1 MIMAKMKNKSDSSK
15 IKDYCS
21 KSECS
26 FKDMV
31 FTTFQYKV
39 CTSCKCE
46 VSESLI
52 ADKDREKDLLSR
64 SKDANVADEF
74 DFWAVQNTM
83 PKIILGPDDSDND
96 DPLDYLGMD

>member
-1 MIMAKMKNKSDSSK
+1 MAKMKNKSDSSK
-15 IKDYCS
+15 VKDYCY

-52 ADKDREKDLLSR
+52 ADKNREKDLLSK

-83 PKIILGPDDSDND
+83 PNIIIHPDDGDD